1 MNFERVKFHVLV
13 FLRGFCRAI
22 YGSAIACMILVSVHG
37 FVSVGGET
45 GWIAV
50 CDFIAAC
57 SAMVATLANM
67 YLFGISKER

>member
-22 YGSAIACMILVSVHG
+22 YGSAISCMILLSVHG
-37 FVSVGGET
+37 FVSVGEEN

-50 CDFIAAC
+50 CEFISAC

-67 YLFGISKER
+67 YLFGIRKKR

>member
-22 YGSAIACMILVSVHG
+22 YGSAILCMILLSVHG
-37 FVSVGGET
+37 FVSVGREN

-57 SAMVATLANM
+57 SATVATLANM
-67 YLFGISKER
+67 YLCGIRKRR

>member
-1 MNFERVKFHVLV
+1 MNFERVKFHVRI

-22 YGSAIACMILVSVHG
+22 YGTAISCMILLSVHG
-37 FVSVGGET
+37 FVSVGREN

-57 SAMVATLANM
+57 SAMVAALANM